1 MAGCMSKDVYFCS
14 SDANLIHYN
23 VDCKDRRE
31 WSASMVKRN
40 VHCGREWKRKPK
52 LTRLIAT

>member
-1 MAGCMSKDVYFCS
+1 MSKDVYFCS